1 MSTSA
6 EFSSEY
12 ASSDAAHTAPDVAGV
27 GVGELLKN
35 VTTDLSTL
43 VNQEIELAKLEIRQ
57 EVKKTAT
64 IAGGF
69 AGAGFAGSYVVLFL
83 SLTLMFALATAFSS
97 FTWGALV
104 VAVIWALIG
113 LVLFLRARATAKT
126 LNGKP
131 EVTIETLKEDKEWL
145 QTRKS

>member
-1 MSTSA
+1 MSTSMGG
-6 EFSSEY
+6 SEL
-12 ASSDAAHTAPDVAGV
+12 SPAPDVSQL

-35 VTTDLSTL
+35 VTNDLSTL

-57 EVKKTAT
+57 EVKKTGT
-64 IAGGF
+64 IVGGF

-104 VAVIWALIG
+104 VAAVWAVVG
-113 LVLFLRARATAKT
+113 LVLFVRARATAKT
-126 LNGKP
+126 LNAKP
-131 EVTIETLKEDKEWL
+131 EVTVQTLKEDKEWL
-145 QTRKS
+145 KTRKS